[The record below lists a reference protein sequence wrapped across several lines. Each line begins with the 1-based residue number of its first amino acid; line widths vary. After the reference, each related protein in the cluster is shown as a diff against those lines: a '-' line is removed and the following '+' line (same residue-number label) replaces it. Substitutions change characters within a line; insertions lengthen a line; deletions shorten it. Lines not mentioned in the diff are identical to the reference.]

1 MKLQAT
7 MNKTT
12 FSIETEGDDLNIEE
26 MLNHFKGLLVAMGY
40 HPKSIE
46 RHLPEGE
53 YAWFTEEDFKAK
65 MFKSDFERECG

>member
-12 FSIETEGDDLNIEE
+12 FSIETEGDDLNVAE

-40 HPKSIE
+40 HPQSVDG
-46 RHLPEGE
+46 HFTEGE
-53 YAWFTEEDFKAK
+53 DTWFNEPQGESESWQNALCK
-65 MFKSDFERECG
+65 

>member
-12 FSIETEGDDLNIEE
+12 FSIETEGDDLNVEE

-40 HPKSIE
+40 HPQSIE
-46 RHLPEGE
+46 RHISEGE
-53 YAWFTEEDFKAK
+53 YAWFTEEEIKAK